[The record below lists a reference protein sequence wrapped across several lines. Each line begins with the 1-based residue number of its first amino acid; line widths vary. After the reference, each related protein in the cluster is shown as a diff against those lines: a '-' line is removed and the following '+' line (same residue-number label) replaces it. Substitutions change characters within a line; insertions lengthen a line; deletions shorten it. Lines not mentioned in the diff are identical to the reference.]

1 MDSFTES
8 GFKMEKK
15 LFLISLTA
23 SSYNCLKAKIV
34 RILNSNKL
42 PILNNMN

>member
-15 LFLISLTA
+15 LFLILLTT
-23 SSYNCLKAKIV
+23 SSYTCLKAKIV
-34 RILNSNKL
+34 GILNSNKL